1 MAYDPNTGM
10 WKPDA
15 NSSTADNVTKLTATD
30 SPFMAQAKARGI
42 DTANQRGLLNSSIAA
57 GASQKAAYDAALPIA
72 KADANISA
80 QKDISAQ
87 QFAQNKDL
95 QTQQIASTEKIA
107 GEQKDTQLAVAD
119 MNVRSNAQ
127 DKSAAAA
134 QNYASIYGSMVNN
147 INANK
152 DIPAASRAKYLAD
165 AKTFYD
171 NSMRL
176 VEQTYNVQLDWG
188 GGGGSTAN
196 GASLGSSVYDQLNQ
210 AMRGF

>member
-1 MAYDPNTGM
+1 MPYDPNTGM
-10 WKPDA
+10 WKPEA
-15 NSSTADNVTKLTATD
+15 NSSTADNVNKLTATD

-42 DTANQRGLLNSSIAA
+42 DTANQRGLLNSSIAV

-72 KADANISA
+72 QADANISA

-87 QFAQNKDL
+87 QFSQNKDL
-95 QTQQIASTEKIA
+95 QSQQIASTEKIA
-107 GEQKDTQLAVAD
+107 NQNNDTQLKVAD

-134 QNYASIYGSMVNN
+134 QNYASVYASMVNN

-152 DIPAASRAKYLAD
+152 DIPADARARYLAD

-176 VEQTYNVQLDWG
+176 VEQTYSVDLDWG
-188 GGGGSTAN
+188 AGS
-196 GASLGSSVYDQLNQ
+196 GSAGRPPTSYDQIGQ
-210 AMRGF
+210 IQRAFR